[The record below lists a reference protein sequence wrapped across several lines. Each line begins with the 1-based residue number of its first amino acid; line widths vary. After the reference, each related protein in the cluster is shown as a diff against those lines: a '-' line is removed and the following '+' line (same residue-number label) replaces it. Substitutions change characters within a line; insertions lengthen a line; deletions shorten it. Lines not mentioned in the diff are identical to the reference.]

1 MNTIHYYSQLTK
13 HLSSMTS
20 VLGAMA
26 YDFEKIAP
34 RTALDDQLI
43 DGLVATATA
52 MITEAQA
59 LKGITFDPTP
69 LP

>member
-26 YDFEKIAP
+26 YDFKETAE

-43 DGLVATATA
+43 DGLVATANS

-59 LKGITFDPTP
+59 LKGITFSPTP
-69 LP
+69 

>member
-26 YDFEKIAP
+26 YDFKETAE

-43 DGLVATATA
+43 DGLVATANA

-59 LKGITFDPTP
+59 LKGITFSPTP
-69 LP
+69 EV

>member
-26 YDFEKIAP
+26 YDFKETAE
-34 RTALDDQLI
+34 RTALDAQLI
-43 DGLVATATA
+43 DGLVATANA
-52 MITEAQA
+52 MIVEAQA
-59 LKGITFDPTP
+59 LKGITFNPTP
-69 LP
+69 